1 MMALL
6 VIVVQLNA
14 IVKVKSA
21 IKSQESV
28 HTSDVSEDGWGKLAV
43 KVIY

>member
-1 MMALL
+1 MMDFL
-6 VIVVQLNA
+6 VIVVELYV

-28 HTSDVSEDGWGKLAV
+28 PTIDVSEDGWEKLAV
-43 KVIY
+43 KVS

>member
-1 MMALL
+1 MMELL
-6 VIVVQLNA
+6 VIVVQLNV

-28 HTSDVSEDGWGKLAV
+28 HTNDVNEDGWGKLAV

>member
-1 MMALL
+1 MMELL
-6 VIVVQLNA
+6 VIVVQLNV

-28 HTSDVSEDGWGKLAV
+28 HTNDVSEDGWEQLAV
-43 KVIY
+43 KVL